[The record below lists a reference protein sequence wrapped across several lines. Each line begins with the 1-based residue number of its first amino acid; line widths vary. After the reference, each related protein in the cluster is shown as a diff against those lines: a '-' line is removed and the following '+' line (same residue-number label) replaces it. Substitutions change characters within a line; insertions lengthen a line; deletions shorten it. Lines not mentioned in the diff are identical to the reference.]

1 MSASQIAVN
10 SFYSDAAGIYRTLRY
25 TAETIVGITSL
36 TRIAKVNQRWTV
48 FVVMR
53 KGGSVGITGGTD
65 LFFEG
70 FDIIELI
77 INQLPGIF
85 MRTIFQKRFSLR
97 AMGGIVPN
105 DNRSVANIVLYQ
117 RDFTVYTINI
127 GETVVGVVVITGTN
141 NALKSVIGMFN
152 LVAIA
157 ISNIGDGTVCVILGC
172 NQRLRTYFYRFKP
185 ANRIVCKVISNASL
199 TSVAE
204 ELGVTAAYLSTV
216 FHREMGSSYS
226 QTLLRIR
233 MENAAKLLSDTHL
246 KVREIVQAV
255 GFPSAKH
262 FTHVFGQYFHCS
274 PVEFRTRK
282 MRMPL

>member
-97 AMGGIVPN
+97 AMGGIVLN

-216 FHREMGSSYS
+216 FHRKWVPA
-226 QTLLRIR
+226 I
-233 MENAAKLLSDTHL
+233 L
-246 KVREIVQAV
+246 KPFC
-255 GFPSAKH
+255 GFVWKTP
-262 FTHVFGQYFHCS
+262 QNCS
-274 PVEFRTRK
+274 PILTSRFERSYRLLAFLLPNILLTYSDSTFIVLR
-282 MRMPL
+282 